1 MSKSEE
7 EEEEEQKQFSLANTK
22 VYVYSSRE
30 ISEIAKLAPKDCERV
45 ESEQLLHLSLIH
57 I

>member
-45 ESEQLLHLSLIH
+45 ESEQLLSLIH